1 VPEPVPA
8 QRGCQ
13 ARGMRDPKW
22 AVEADALDDAAEH
35 RVGSDPSGVTEQHGV
50 PTEQSDHAW
59 VANVASAALPQYGSM
74 TPGGRHYPTIAQ
86 RKPGSTVALLR
97 RAGDLRAIYLDRRL
111 DPGFREKLM
120 LAVAGAN
127 ACRQCSFAHREWALA
142 EGVSEEELAA
152 LEGMDPEAFDARTWA
167 AIAWV
172 QAFARSD
179 LGAVPDAIDANF
191 QKHFT
196 VQEQADIQLVARTM
210 YWANEI
216 SNSLRSG
223 VKRAKRAPVA
233 GSRVSR
239 EVEAL
244 ALYAVGAPV
253 IVGALCVMRRRNP
266 VAMIRD
272 IKPFFHEFERR
283 GPNTISGPGEEYGG

>member
-1 VPEPVPA
+1 MPHPKPE
-8 QRGCQ
+8 
-13 ARGMRDPKW
+13 
-22 AVEADALDDAAEH
+22 VEAEALDDATER
-35 RVGSDPSGVTEQHGV
+35 RVGHDPSGVTEQHGASK
-50 PTEQSDHAW
+50 EQGDYGW

-74 TPGGRHYPTIAQ
+74 TPGGRHYPTITQ

-97 RAGDLRAIYLDRRL
+97 RAGDLRAIYVDRRL
-111 DPGFREKLM
+111 DPGFREKVM

-152 LEGMDPEAFDARTWA
+152 LEGLDPEAFDARTWA

-179 LGAVPDAIDANF
+179 LDEVPDAIDRNF
-191 QKHFT
+191 REHFT
-196 VQEQADIQLVARTM
+196 DQEQADIQLAARTM

-216 SNSLRSG
+216 SNSVRSG
-223 VKRAKRAPVA
+223 IKRAKRTPVT
-233 GSRVSR
+233 GSTVPR
-239 EVEAL
+239 ELEAL
-244 ALYAVGAPV
+244 LLYLVGAPV

-266 VAMIRD
+266 VAMVRD
-272 IKPFFHEFERR
+272 IKPFFREFERR